1 MSSHVRTEGFQK
13 KWVMF
18 CVIVLLLLGGQTE
31 GYAVTPSFG
40 PDPSLK
46 LSVENQQISAQIHH
60 MSLQKVLSALTTQSP
75 VKFILQGIDQDTL
88 ISTSFTN
95 LPFDQGLERLLLG
108 YDYAIIHVSNDAP
121 RLTEASHQIREVM
134 IFSRDSH
141 TNLTPSPA
149 PPLIIAPNVVGQLLF
164 DQPHVKRQ
172 QDAQRTDDHSGSS
185 ESTSGIDEQGLI
197 PLLEQAL
204 GETDPETPQLVQ
216 ELLNRLEL
224 GNE

>member
-1 MSSHVRTEGFQK
+1 MSSQVRADDFPK

-18 CVIVLLLLGGQTE
+18 YVIVLLLLGGQAE
-31 GYAVTPSFG
+31 GYAVTPSYV

-46 LSVENQQISAQIHH
+46 LSVENQHISAQIHH
-60 MSLQKVLSALTTQSP
+60 MPLQTVLSTLSMQSP

-95 LPFDQGLERLLLG
+95 LPFEQVLERLLLG
-108 YDYAIIHVSNDAP
+108 YDYAIIHVSSDAP
-121 RLTEASHQIREVM
+121 RLTETSRQMREVM

-141 TNLTPSPA
+141 TNSTSSHA

-164 DQPHVKRQ
+164 DQPHMKRQ
-172 QDAQRTDDHSGSS
+172 QDVQQTEGHSPS

-197 PLLEQAL
+197 PLLEEAL

-216 ELLNRLEL
+216 EILNRLEL